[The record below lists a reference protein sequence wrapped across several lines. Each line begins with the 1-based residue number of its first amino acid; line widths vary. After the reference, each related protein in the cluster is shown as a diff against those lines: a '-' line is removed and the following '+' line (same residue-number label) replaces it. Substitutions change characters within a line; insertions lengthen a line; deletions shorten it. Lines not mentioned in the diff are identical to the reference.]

1 MRDENYWGRD
11 LPVNRGRF
19 NFDEIRFDY
28 FREGSVM
35 FDAFKSGQIDLWPE
49 EDPRRWANGYDF
61 PAIRDGRAVKREF
74 DIGLAGRHDGARLQH
89 AAPGVR

>member
-1 MRDENYWGRD
+1 MPTIGRRD

-35 FDAFKSGQIDLWPE
+35 FDAFKAGQVDLWPE
-49 EDPRRWANGYDF
+49 DDPRRWANGYDF
-61 PAIRDGRAVKREF
+61 PAHPRRAR
-74 DIGLAGRHDGARLQH
+74 RQAR
-89 AAPGVR
+89 VRRSACRPA